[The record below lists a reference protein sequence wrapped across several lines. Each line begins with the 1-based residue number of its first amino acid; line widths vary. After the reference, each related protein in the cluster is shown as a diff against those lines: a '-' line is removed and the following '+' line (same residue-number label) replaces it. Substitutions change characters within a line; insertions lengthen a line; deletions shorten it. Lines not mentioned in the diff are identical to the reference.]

1 MEIKIRKHTK
11 NELEL
16 GIDNQTVAEIL
27 RQYLNANNIEFAAW
41 RREHPTQ
48 PIIMRIHSSGKSVS
62 NEIAEAVNAIK
73 KDTHTITDL
82 LKKK

>member
-1 MEIKIRKHTK
+1 MEIKIREHTK
-11 NELEL
+11 NEVEIS
-16 GIDNQTVAEIL
+16 IDNQTVAEIV

-48 PIIMRIHSSGKSVS
+48 PIIMRVHSSGKSVS
-62 NEIAEAVNAIK
+62 GEIADAVNAIK
-73 KDTHTITDL
+73 KDMRAIANL